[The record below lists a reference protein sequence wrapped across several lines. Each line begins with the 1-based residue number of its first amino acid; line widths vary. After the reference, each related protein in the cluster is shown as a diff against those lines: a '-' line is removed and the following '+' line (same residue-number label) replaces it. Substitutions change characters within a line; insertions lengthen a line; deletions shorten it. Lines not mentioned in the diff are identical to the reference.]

1 MAVEVANV
9 TLWLASFVPGLALS
23 YLGSNLKRGDALIG
37 VASPD
42 VVGGADSPMF
52 TGQLVSRGNGKR
64 AAELQTELSANPDRT
79 PEEVKRSMEAG
90 GRDFAR
96 RPSGLRTAFD
106 LWTAEPLG
114 LDGARHTLETNADSI
129 IEGSPS
135 GSIAKEISGATAL
148 SDKVSGS
155 FHWPLEFPNLFH
167 REGPGFD
174 VVVGNPPWNEITIE
188 ELAFYALR
196 DPGLRGLPNLNSRRQ
211 RIAANLIDRRPE
223 YRLEFEAQREE
234 LKTLRAFY
242 SSRGGYELQ
251 GIGDKDLYQLFCE
264 TVHPSRAKGCEVLL
278 E

>member
-1 MAVEVANV
+1 ME
-9 TLWLASFVPGLALS
+9 SALRNCRPNCP
-23 YLGSNLKRGDALIG
+23 LTPTEPLKRSSVQWKL
-37 VASPD
+37 
-42 VVGGADSPMF
+42 
-52 TGQLVSRGNGKR
+52 
-64 AAELQTELSANPDRT
+64 
-79 PEEVKRSMEAG
+79 EA
-90 GRDFAR
+90 RLREATI
-96 RPSGLRTAFD
+96 GLRTAFD

-148 SDKVSGS
+148 STKYRF

-211 RIAANLIDRRPE
+211 RIAELDSRHPE

-264 TVHPSRAKGCEVLL
+264 RYTHLVRKDGRLGVVLPRTAFLERARRASVNGCSRRTQ
-278 E
+278 